1 MTLIAGHNAVNFLNF
16 LHSISLVS
24 ILSLRSPRKDK
35 ERMRKGSMKGT
46 KTISVVSKKV
56 MKGYNE
62 RDAFLVFF
70 SLSLNEKPFKPFNEA
85 KHIDY

>member
-1 MTLIAGHNAVNFLNF
+1 
-16 LHSISLVS
+16 
-24 ILSLRSPRKDK
+24 
-35 ERMRKGSMKGT
+35 MRKGSMKGT